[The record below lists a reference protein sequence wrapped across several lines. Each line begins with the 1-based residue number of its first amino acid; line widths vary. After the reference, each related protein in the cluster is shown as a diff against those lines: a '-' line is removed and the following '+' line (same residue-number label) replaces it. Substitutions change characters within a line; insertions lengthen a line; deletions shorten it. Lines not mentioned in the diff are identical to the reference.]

1 MNEKTE
7 KEKTV
12 NKVKVNIS
20 KVESDDLNDKRNKK
34 KTKALFS
41 KSRQEEMKKDG
52 TFIIRFISKEED

>member
-1 MNEKTE
+1 ME

-12 NKVKVNIS
+12 NKVKVIIS

-52 TFIIRFISKEED
+52 TFIGRFISKEED

>member
-1 MNEKTE
+1 ME

-12 NKVKVNIS
+12 NKVKVIIS

-41 KSRQEEMKKDG
+41 KSRQEEMKKEG
-52 TFIIRFISKEED
+52 IFIGHFISKEEE

>member
-1 MNEKTE
+1 MKE
-7 KEKTV
+7 EKTV
-12 NKVKVNIS
+12 NKVKTILS

>member
-1 MNEKTE
+1 ME

-12 NKVKVNIS
+12 NKVKTILS

-41 KSRQEEMKKDG
+41 KSRQEEMKKEG
-52 TFIIRFISKEED
+52 IFIVRFISKEEE

>member
-1 MNEKTE
+1 ME

-12 NKVKVNIS
+12 NKVKTILS

-41 KSRQEEMKKDG
+41 KIRQEEMKKDG
-52 TFIIRFISKEED
+52 TFIVRFISKEEE